1 LEVARFF
8 ALDVC
13 AIMALKNIDK
23 EPNVTRK
30 ILAWA
35 VPDKC
40 QDDV

>member
-13 AIMALKNIDK
+13 TIIALKNIDK

-30 ILAWA
+30 NFG
-35 VPDKC
+35 VGC
-40 QDDV
+40 SGQMSG